1 MTNLRHIL
9 ALNIKKRRGSLGFS
23 QVKLAEMVNTAPT
36 YIAMIELEK
45 RSPSFEMIERI
56 AAALQIDPPDLF
68 SKTVYPIETVKQFHE
83 SVLGDF
89 KESLNNRIEEFEKKV
104 MPG

>member
-1 MTNLRHIL
+1 MTTLRHIL
-9 ALNIKKRRGSLGFS
+9 ALNIKKRRAFLGFS

-56 AAALQIDPPDLF
+56 AKALQVDSCDLF
-68 SKTVYPIETVKQFHE
+68 SKTVYPVEIVKQFHKNLLD
-83 SVLGDF
+83 SF
-89 KESLNNRIEEFEKKV
+89 KKTLENHIIDFEKQLK
-104 MPG
+104 